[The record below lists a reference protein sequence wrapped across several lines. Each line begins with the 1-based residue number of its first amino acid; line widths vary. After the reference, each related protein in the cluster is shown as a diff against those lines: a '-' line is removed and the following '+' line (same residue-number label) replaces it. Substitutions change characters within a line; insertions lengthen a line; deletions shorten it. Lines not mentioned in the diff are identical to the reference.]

1 MWARREKSR
10 TRRRRR
16 RKPTGADA
24 WQRWC
29 SGLNLRVERHDP
41 HVRILRGSGSLTG
54 DHADRFCMAVREQLV
69 LVPRLLILELSRVA
83 AVDSAGA
90 QALVHAARLAGEA
103 GIKLSLVT
111 GISTAVDTMLRA
123 DGLAELFE
131 VHSGID
137 QAIGSTRGGGGPLRR
152 VR

>member
-1 MWARREKSR
+1 MP
-10 TRRRRR
+10 
-16 RKPTGADA
+16 PT
-24 WQRWC
+24 
-29 SGLNLRVERHDP
+29 
-41 HVRILRGSGSLTG
+41 
-54 DHADRFCMAVREQLV
+54 LV
-69 LVPRLLILELSRVA
+69 LELSRVA

-103 GIKLSLVT
+103 GIKLALVS
-111 GISTAVDTMLRA
+111 GISTAVDMTLRA

-137 QAIGSTRGGGGPLRR
+137 QAIGSTLGGGGPLRR

>member
-1 MWARREKSR
+1 M
-10 TRRRRR
+10 
-16 RKPTGADA
+16 
-24 WQRWC
+24 
-29 SGLNLRVERHDP
+29 
-41 HVRILRGSGSLTG
+41 I
-54 DHADRFCMAVREQLV
+54 VREQLA
-69 LVPRLLILELSRVA
+69 LVPRLLVLELSCVA

-111 GISTAVDTMLRA
+111 GISTAVDKMLRA

-131 VHSGID
+131 VHSRID
-137 QAIGSTRGGGGPLRR
+137 QAIGSTPGGGGLLRR